1 MRGNRRLEGTT
12 DGQASVRTLAEQKES
27 RRVAAVSSSS
37 SPFGQN
43 EWLVEEM
50 YRKFREDPSSV
61 DPSWH
66 EFLVDYSP
74 ESTSVMT
81 TDSGDGRQSSSA
93 PTAPPEPGPAP
104 APKPAAQGNG
114 AAPVKSET
122 APAKAEPAK
131 AEPAPAKKEA
141 PPATT
146 EPPAAKVDV
155 APAKATEPKPA
166 QKAAPAADGD
176 EAQVLR
182 GAAAAVVK
190 NMSASLDVPTA
201 TSVRAIPAKLMI
213 DNRIVINNH
222 LKRTRGGKIS
232 FTHLIGYAL
241 VQAVKKFPNMNR
253 HFTEVDGK
261 PNAITPAHTNL
272 GLAIDLQGKDGN
284 RQLVVAAIKGAE
296 SMRFGQFIA
305 AYEDIVRR
313 ARDGKL
319 TAEDFSGVTI
329 SLTNPGTI
337 GTVHSVPRLM
347 RGQGAI
353 IGVGAMEYPAEF
365 QGASEERIAEL
376 GIGKLITL
384 TSTYDHRIIQGAES
398 GDFLRTVH
406 ELLLSD
412 DFFDEIFH
420 ELGIP
425 YEPVRWRTD
434 NPDSIDDKNARVIE
448 LIAAYRN
455 RGHLMADIDPLR
467 LDKNRF
473 RNHPDLDVIT
483 HGLTLW
489 DLDRF
494 FKVNGFAGAQQ
505 KKLRDVL
512 GLLRDSYCRH
522 VGVEYTHILEP
533 DQQKW
538 LEERVEVK
546 HEKPTVA
553 QQKYILSKLNAAEA
567 FETFLQTKY
576 VGQKRFSLEGAE
588 TVIPMMDAV
597 IDQAAEHA
605 LDEVVIGMPHRG
617 RLNVLANIV
626 GKPYSQI
633 FSEFEGN
640 LNPSQAHGS
649 GDVKYHLGAN
659 GTYLQMFGDNDIAVS
674 LVANP
679 SHLEAVDP
687 VLEGIVRAKQD
698 LLDKGDGPDGF
709 TVVPLMLHGDAAFA
723 GQGVVAETLN
733 LALLRGYRTGGTIHI
748 IVNNQIGF
756 TTSPSDAKSS
766 EYCTDVAK
774 MIGAPI
780 FHVNGDDPE
789 AAVWVARLA
798 MDFRQKFKKDVVIDM
813 LCYRRRGHNEGDDPS
828 MTQPAMYDAI
838 DTKRGVRKTYT
849 EALIGRGDISMK
861 EAEDALRDYQGQL
874 EQVFNDVRELE
885 KHEIEPSESVESD
898 QMLPAGVNTAV
909 DKSLLAQIGDAHLAM
924 PDGFTVHSRVK
935 PVLEKRR
942 EMAYEGKVDWA
953 FGELLALGTLIA
965 EGKLIRLSGQDTR
978 RGTFTQRHSVVIDRK
993 TGAEFT
999 PLQLLAT
1006 NSDGQPTGGK
1016 LMVYD
1021 SALSE
1026 YAAVGFEYG
1035 YSVGNPDAVVLWEAQ
1050 FGDFV
1055 NGAQSI
1061 IDEFISSGEA
1071 KWGQLSDV
1079 VLLLPHGHEGQ
1090 GPDHTS
1096 GRIERFLLL
1105 WAEGSMTIAMPSTP
1119 ANYFHLLRRH
1129 ALDGIHRPL
1138 IVFTPKSM
1146 LRNKAAVSDIR
1157 DFTEQKFRS
1166 VLEEPTYTDGDGD
1179 RDKVKR
1185 ILMVSGKLYYELVAR
1200 KAKDNRDDV
1209 AIVRIEQLAPL
1220 PRRRLN
1226 ETLDRYPNAE
1236 QFFWVQEEPANQGAW
1251 PTFGLT
1257 MPEVLPEKLTGLKRI
1272 SRRAMS
1278 APSSGSS
1285 KVHAVEQQ
1293 EILDEAFA

>member
-1 MRGNRRLEGTT
+1 MST
-12 DGQASVRTLAEQKES
+12 
-27 RRVAAVSSSS
+27 S

-66 EFLVDYSP
+66 EFLVDYHP
-74 ESTSVMT
+74 DATPP
-81 TDSGDGRQSSSA
+81 GDASA
-93 PTAPPEPGPAP
+93 AAPAGNGVAAAPPTPPPATPPPAAPATAAPAP
-104 APKPAAQGNG
+104 AA
-114 AAPVKSET
+114 
-122 APAKAEPAK
+122 
-131 AEPAPAKKEA
+131 
-141 PPATT
+141 
-146 EPPAAKVDV
+146 V
-155 APAKATEPKPA
+155 APAAPA
-166 QKAAPAADGD
+166 PAAPAAQAPAAPPVPAPAAVVPAELPG
-176 EAQVLR
+176 EETQVLR

-190 NMSASLDVPTA
+190 NMNASLAIPTA
-201 TSVRAIPAKLMI
+201 TSVRAIPATLMI

-232 FTHLIGYAL
+232 FTHLIGYAI
-241 VQAVKKFPNMNR
+241 VRAIAKFPNMNS
-253 HFTEVDGK
+253 HFAEIDGK
-261 PNAITPAHTNL
+261 PNVVTPAGTNL
-272 GLAIDLQGKDGN
+272 GLAIDLPGKDGK
-284 RQLVVAAIKGAE
+284 RSLVVAAIKGCETKGFAD
-296 SMRFGQFIA
+296 FVA

-319 TAEDFSGVTI
+319 TAEDFAGVTI

-347 RGQGAI
+347 PGQGAI
-353 IGVGAMEYPAEF
+353 IGAGAMEFPAEF

-376 GIGKLITL
+376 GVGKLITL

-406 ELLLSD
+406 QLLLD
-412 DFFDEIFH
+412 DGFWDDIFV
-420 ELGIP
+420 EMNIP

-434 NPDSIDDKNARVIE
+434 NPDSIVDKNARVIE

-467 LDKNRF
+467 LDKTRF
-473 RNHPDLDVIT
+473 RMHPDLDVLT

-489 DLDRF
+489 DLDRI
-494 FKVNGFAGAQQ
+494 FKVDGFAGKEY

-512 GLLRDSYCRH
+512 SVLRDAYCRH
-522 VGVEYTHILEP
+522 IGVEYTHILEP
-533 DQQKW
+533 EQQKW
-538 LEERVEVK
+538 LQERLEVR
-546 HEKPTVA
+546 HDKPTVA

-597 IDQAAEHA
+597 IDQSAVYG

-640 LNPSQAHGS
+640 LNPTQAHGS
-649 GDVKYHLGAN
+649 GDVKYHLGAS
-659 GTYLQMFGDNDIAVS
+659 GTYIQMFGDNDIQVS

-687 VLEGIVRAKQD
+687 VLEGLVRAKQD
-698 LLDKGDGPDGF
+698 LIGGDKPDGSPRSF

-733 LALLRGYRTGGTIHI
+733 LGGLKGYRTGGTIHI
-748 IVNNQIGF
+748 VVNNQIGF
-756 TTSPSDAKSS
+756 TTAPENSRSTT
-766 EYCTDVAK
+766 YCTDVAK
-774 MIGAPI
+774 MVGAPI

-789 AAVWVARLA
+789 ACVWVARIA
-798 MDFRQKFKKDVVIDM
+798 VDFREKFHKDVVIDM

-828 MTQPAMYDAI
+828 MTNPAMYEVI
-838 DTKRGVRKTYT
+838 DTKRGVRKSYT

-861 EAEDALRDYQGQL
+861 EAEDALRDFQGQL
-874 EQVFNDVRELE
+874 EQVFNEVRELE
-885 KHEIEPSESVESD
+885 KQVIEPSESVESA
-898 QMLPAGVNTAV
+898 QMIPRGMTTAV
-909 DKSLLAQIGDAHLAM
+909 DKSLLARIGDAHLAF
-924 PDGFTVHSRVK
+924 PEGFTPHPRVK

-953 FGELLALGTLIA
+953 FGELLALGSFLA
-965 EGKLIRLSGQDTR
+965 EGKLIRFSGQDTR
-978 RGTFTQRHSVVIDRK
+978 RGTFTQRHAVIIDPH

-999 PLQLLAT
+999 PLDLLT
-1006 NSDGQPTGGK
+1006 LNPDGTPNGGRF
-1016 LMVYD
+1016 LVYD
-1021 SALSE
+1021 SPLSE

-1035 YSVGNPDAVVLWEAQ
+1035 YSVGNTAAIVLWEAQ

-1071 KWGQLSDV
+1071 KWAQLSDV

-1096 GRIERFLLL
+1096 GRIERFLQL
-1105 WAEGSMTIAMPSTP
+1105 WAEGSMTIALPSTP

-1129 ALDGIHRPL
+1129 GRDGVHRPL

-1166 VLEEPTYTDGDGD
+1166 ILEEPTYTDGIGD
-1179 RDKVKR
+1179 RTKATR
-1185 ILMVSGKLYYELVAR
+1185 MLLTSGKIYYELEAR
-1200 KAKDNRDDV
+1200 KAKDGRDDV

-1220 PRRRLN
+1220 PKRRLR
-1226 ETLDRYPNAE
+1226 ETLDAYPNVH
-1236 QFFWVQEEPANQGAW
+1236 QYFWVQEEPANQGAW
-1251 PTFGLT
+1251 PTFGL
-1257 MPEVLPEKLTGLKRI
+1257 MLPELLPDKLTGIKRI

-1293 EILDEAFA
+1293 EILDEAFG

>member
-1 MRGNRRLEGTT
+1 
-12 DGQASVRTLAEQKES
+12 
-27 RRVAAVSSSS
+27 SSP

-74 ESTSVMT
+74 EPATDT
-81 TDSGDGRQSSSA
+81 TASNGHGQQSA
-93 PTAPPEPGPAP
+93 PPKPAP
-104 APKPAAQGNG
+104 APAAETPAPKAAAPAA
-114 AAPVKSET
+114 S
-122 APAKAEPAK
+122 APAKPAAEPAK
-131 AEPAPAKKEA
+131 SEPEK
-141 PPATT
+141 
-146 EPPAAKVDV
+146 
-155 APAKATEPKPA
+155 PKPS
-166 QKAAPAADGD
+166 AAPTAEGD
-176 EAQVLR
+176 ELAVLR

-190 NMSASLDVPTA
+190 NMNASLDVPTA
-201 TSVRAIPAKLMI
+201 TSVRAIPAKLMV
-213 DNRIVINNH
+213 DNRVVINNH

-232 FTHLIGYAL
+232 FTHLLGYAI
-241 VQAVKKFPNMNR
+241 VQAVKKFPNLNR
-253 HFTEVDGK
+253 HFAEVDGK
-261 PNAITPAHTNL
+261 PNVVTPAHINL
-272 GLAIDLQGKDGN
+272 GLAIDLQGKDGK
-284 RQLVVAAIKGAE
+284 RQLVVAAIKRCE
-296 SMRFGQFIA
+296 TMRFGQFIA

-319 TAEDFSGVTI
+319 TAEDFAGVTI

-347 RGQGAI
+347 SGQGAI
-353 IGVGAMEYPAEF
+353 VGAGAMEYPAEF
-365 QGASEERIAEL
+365 QGASDERIAEMGL
-376 GIGKLITL
+376 GRLITL

-398 GDFLRTVH
+398 GDFLRTIH

-412 DFFDEIFH
+412 DFFDEIFR

-434 NPDSIDDKNARVIE
+434 NPDPIADKNARIIE

-467 LDKNRF
+467 LDKTRF
-473 RNHPDLDVIT
+473 RSHPDLDVNT

-489 DLDRF
+489 DLDRV
-494 FKVNGFAGAQQ
+494 FKVDGFAGAEY

-512 GLLRDSYCRH
+512 GLLRDAYCRH

-533 DQQKW
+533 EQQKW
-538 LEERVEVK
+538 LRERIEVK

-553 QQKYILSKLNAAEA
+553 EQKYILSKLNAAEA

-597 IDQAAEHA
+597 LDQAAEHG

-649 GDVKYHLGAN
+649 GDVKYHLGATGN
-659 GTYLQMFGDNDIAVS
+659 YLQMFGDNDIDVS

-698 LLDKGDGPDGF
+698 LVDLGDGPDGF
-709 TVVPLMLHGDAAFA
+709 SVVPVMMHGDAAFA

-756 TTSPSDAKSS
+756 TTSPQDSRSS

-774 MIGAPI
+774 MVGAPI

-789 AAVWVARLA
+789 AASWVGRLA
-798 MDFRQKFKKDVVIDM
+798 VDFRQQFKKDVIIDM

-828 MTQPAMYDAI
+828 MTQPGMYDVI

-849 EALIGRGDISMK
+849 EALIGRGDISIK

-874 EQVFNDVRELE
+874 ERVFNEVRELE
-885 KHEIEPSESVESD
+885 KHEIEPSESVEAD
-898 QMLPAGVNTAV
+898 QQLPAKLSTAV
-909 DKSLLAQIGDAHLAM
+909 DKSLLARIGDAHLAV
-924 PDGFTVHSRVK
+924 PEGFTVHPRVK
-935 PVLEKRR
+935 PVLDKRR

-953 FGELLALGTLIA
+953 FGELLALGTLVA
-965 EGKLIRLSGQDTR
+965 EGKLVRLSGQDSR
-978 RGTFTQRHSVVIDRK
+978 RGTFTQRHAVIIDRK

-999 PLQLLAT
+999 PLELLT
-1006 NSDGQPTGGK
+1006 LKEDGTPTGGK
-1016 LMVYD
+1016 FMVYD

-1026 YAAVGFEYG
+1026 YAVVGFEYG
-1035 YSVGNPDAVVLWEAQ
+1035 YSVGNQDAMVLWEAQ

-1096 GRIERFLLL
+1096 GRIERFLQVC
-1105 WAEGSMTIAMPSTP
+1105 AEGSMTVAMPSTP

-1129 ALDGIHRPL
+1129 GMDGIHRPL

-1166 VLEEPTYTDGDGD
+1166 
-1179 RDKVKR
+1179 
-1185 ILMVSGKLYYELVAR
+1185 
-1200 KAKDNRDDV
+1200 
-1209 AIVRIEQLAPL
+1209 
-1220 PRRRLN
+1220 
-1226 ETLDRYPNAE
+1226 
-1236 QFFWVQEEPANQGAW
+1236 
-1251 PTFGLT
+1251 
-1257 MPEVLPEKLTGLKRI
+1257 
-1272 SRRAMS
+1272 
-1278 APSSGSS
+1278 
-1285 KVHAVEQQ
+1285 
-1293 EILDEAFA
+1293 

>member
-1 MRGNRRLEGTT
+1 M
-12 DGQASVRTLAEQKES
+12 
-27 RRVAAVSSSS
+27 SSP

-50 YRKFREDPSSV
+50 YRKFRDDPSSV

-74 ESTSVMT
+74 EPTS
-81 TDSGDGRQSSSA
+81 DAEPRGHGK
-93 PTAPPEPGPAP
+93 PTAKPDSAPAP
-104 APKPAAQGNG
+104 A
-114 AAPVKSET
+114 AAPPPKQTTPPKVEATMPQAPTKST
-122 APAKAEPAK
+122 
-131 AEPAPAKKEA
+131 
-141 PPATT
+141 PATPVT
-146 EPPAAKVDV
+146 P
-155 APAKATEPKPA
+155 
-166 QKAAPAADGD
+166 D
-176 EAQVLR
+176 EGTQVLR

-201 TSVRAIPAKLMI
+201 TSVRAIPAKAMI

-222 LKRTRGGKIS
+222 LKRTRGGKVS
-232 FTHLIGYAL
+232 FTHLLGYAI

-253 HFTEVDGK
+253 HFAEVDGK
-261 PNAITPAHTNL
+261 PNTVTPPHTNL
-272 GLAIDLQGKDGN
+272 GLAIDLKGKGGK
-284 RQLVVAAIKGAE
+284 RQLVVAGIKNCE
-296 SMRFGQFIA
+296 ELQFGQFIA

-319 TAEDFSGVTI
+319 TAEDFGGVTI

-347 RGQGAI
+347 QGQGAI
-353 IGVGAMEYPAEF
+353 IGAGAMEYPAEF
-365 QGASEERIAEL
+365 QGASDERIADL
-376 GIGKLITL
+376 GVGKLITL

-398 GDFLRTVH
+398 GDFLRTIH
-406 ELLLSD
+406 QLLLD
-412 DFFDEIFH
+412 DEFWDEIFRA
-420 ELGIP
+420 LGIP
-425 YEPVRWRTD
+425 YEPVRWRID
-434 NPDSIDDKNARVIE
+434 NPDSIEDKNARVIE

-467 LDKNRF
+467 LDKTRF
-473 RNHPDLDVIT
+473 RSHPDLDVNT

-489 DLDRF
+489 DLDRE
-494 FKVNGFAGAQQ
+494 FKVNGFGGKRT

-512 GLLRDSYCRH
+512 GLLRDAYCRH
-522 VGVEYTHILEP
+522 VGVEYAHILEP
-533 DQQKW
+533 EQQEW
-538 LEERVEVK
+538 LQERVEIK

-553 QQKYILSKLNAAEA
+553 EQKYILSKLNAAEA
-567 FETFLQTKY
+567 FETFLGTKY

-588 TVIPMMDAV
+588 TVIPMMDAG
-597 IDQAAEHA
+597 IDQAAEHG

-633 FSEFEGN
+633 FTEFEGN

-649 GDVKYHLGAN
+649 GDVKYHLGAT
-659 GTYLQMFGDNDIAVS
+659 GTYIQMFGENDIDVS

-687 VLEGIVRAKQD
+687 VLEGLVRAKQD
-698 LLDKGDGPDGF
+698 MLDKGDGPDGF
-709 TVVPLMLHGDAAFA
+709 TVMPMMLHGDAAFA

-748 IVNNQIGF
+748 VVNNQIGF
-756 TTSPSDAKSS
+756 TTSPVDSRSS

-789 AAVWVARLA
+789 AAVWVTKLA
-798 MDFRQKFKKDVVIDM
+798 VDFRQQFKKDVVIDM

-828 MTQPAMYDAI
+828 MTQPYMYDVI
-838 DTKRGVRKTYT
+838 DTKRGVRKSYT
-849 EALIGRGDISMK
+849 ESLIGRGDISMK

-874 EQVFNDVRELE
+874 EQVFNEVRELE
-885 KHEIEPSESVESD
+885 KHTPAPSESVESD
-898 QMLPAGVNTAV
+898 QMVPAGMATAV
-909 DKSLLAQIGDAHLAM
+909 DKSLLARIGDAHLAF
-924 PDGFTVHSRVK
+924 DADFNVHPRVK
-935 PVLEKRR
+935 PVLQKRR
-942 EMAYEGKVDWA
+942 DMAYEGKVDWA
-953 FGELLALGTLIA
+953 FAELLALGSFLA
-965 EGKLIRLSGQDTR
+965 EGRAIRFTGQDTR
-978 RGTFTQRHSVVIDRK
+978 RGTFTQRHAVLIDRK
-993 TGAEFT
+993 TGREFT
-999 PLQLLAT
+999 PLDLLT
-1006 NSDGQPTGGK
+1006 VDTEGNPTGGK
-1016 LMVYD
+1016 FMVYD

-1026 YAAVGFEYG
+1026 FAAVGFEYG
-1035 YSVGNPDAVVLWEAQ
+1035 YSVGNSDALVLWEAQ

-1129 ALDGIHRPL
+1129 GLDGIHRPL

-1146 LRNKAAVSDIR
+1146 LRNKAAVSDLK
-1157 DFTEQKFRS
+1157 DFTEMKFRS
-1166 VLEEPTYTDGDGD
+1166 VLEEPTYTEGTGD
-1179 RDKVKR
+1179 RAKVKR
-1185 ILMVSGKLYYELVAR
+1185 VLLTSGKLYYELAAR
-1200 KAKDNRDDV
+1200 KAKEEREDIG
-1209 AIVRIEQLAPL
+1209 IVRLE
-1220 PRRRLN
+1220 
-1226 ETLDRYPNAE
+1226 
-1236 QFFWVQEEPANQGAW
+1236 
-1251 PTFGLT
+1251 
-1257 MPEVLPEKLTGLKRI
+1257 
-1272 SRRAMS
+1272 
-1278 APSSGSS
+1278 
-1285 KVHAVEQQ
+1285 
-1293 EILDEAFA
+1293 

>member
-1 MRGNRRLEGTT
+1 
-12 DGQASVRTLAEQKES
+12 
-27 RRVAAVSSSS
+27 
-37 SPFGQN
+37 
-43 EWLVEEM
+43 M

-66 EFLVDYSP
+66 EFLVDYNP
-74 ESTSVMT
+74 EPTVDTSTV
-81 TDSGDGRQSSSA
+81 TDGAPAAPAPAAPPEPQPAPAATPSTPPTKAADSNGAGA
-93 PTAPPEPGPAP
+93 PTAPA
-104 APKPAAQGNG
+104 KPAAY
-114 AAPVKSET
+114 T
-122 APAKAEPAK
+122 PAE
-131 AEPAPAKKEA
+131 
-141 PPATT
+141 
-146 EPPAAKVDV
+146 
-155 APAKATEPKPA
+155 
-166 QKAAPAADGD
+166 GD
-176 EAQVLR
+176 EVQVLR

-190 NMSASLDVPTA
+190 NMSASLEVPTA
-201 TSVRAIPAKLMI
+201 TSVRAIPAKLLI
-213 DNRIVINNH
+213 DNRIVINNQ
-222 LKRTRGGKIS
+222 LNRTRGGKIS
-232 FTHLIGYAL
+232 FTHLLGYAL
-241 VQAVKKFPNMNR
+241 VQAVKKYPNMNR
-253 HFTEVDGK
+253 HYAEVDGK
-261 PNAITPAHTNL
+261 PSAVTPAHINL
-272 GLAIDLQGKDGN
+272 GLAIDLQAKDGK
-284 RQLVVAAIKGAE
+284 RSLVVAGIKRCE
-296 SMRFGQFIA
+296 TMRFAQFVA

-319 TAEDFSGVTI
+319 TAEDFAGVTI

-347 RGQGAI
+347 AGQGAI

-365 QGASEERIAEL
+365 QGASPERIAEL

-398 GDFLRTVH
+398 GDFLRTIH
-406 ELLLSD
+406 EMVLSD
-412 DFFDEIFH
+412 GFWDEIFR

-425 YEPVRWRTD
+425 YEPVRWRAD
-434 NPDSIDDKNARVIE
+434 NPDSIVDKNPRVIE

-467 LDKNRF
+467 LDNTRF
-473 RNHPDLDVIT
+473 RSHPDLDVLT

-489 DLDRF
+489 DLDRE
-494 FKVNGFAGAQQ
+494 FKVDGFAGAEY

-512 GLLRDSYCRH
+512 SVLRDAYCRH

-533 DQQKW
+533 EQQQW
-538 LEERVEVK
+538 LQQRIETK

-588 TVIPMMDAV
+588 SVIPMMDAV
-597 IDQAAEHA
+597 IDQCAEHG

-617 RLNVLANIV
+617 RLNVLANII
-626 GKPYSQI
+626 GKPYRQI
-633 FSEFEGN
+633 FTEFEGN

-649 GDVKYHLGAN
+649 GDVKYHLGAT
-659 GTYLQMFGDNDIAVS
+659 GVYIQMFGDNDIQVS
-674 LVANP
+674 LTANP

-687 VLEGIVRAKQD
+687 VLEGQVRAKQD
-698 LLDKGDGPDGF
+698 LLDKGDTEEGYS
-709 TVVPLMLHGDAAFA
+709 VVPLMLHGDAAFA

-733 LALLRGYRTGGTIHI
+733 LALLPGYRVGGTIHI

-756 TTSPSDAKSS
+756 TTSPEHSKSS

-774 MIGAPI
+774 MVGAPI

-789 AAVWVARLA
+789 ACVWVARLA
-798 MDFRQKFKKDVVIDM
+798 VDFRQKFKKDVVIDM

-828 MTQPAMYDAI
+828 MTNPAMYDAI
-838 DTKRGVRKTYT
+838 ETKRGVRKSYT

-874 EQVFNDVRELE
+874 ERVFNEVRELE
-885 KHEIEPSESVESD
+885 KHPVQPSESVEAD
-898 QMLPAGVNTAV
+898 QQVPRGLFTGI
-909 DKSLLAQIGDAHLAM
+909 DKALMARIGDAHLAL
-924 PDGFTVHSRVK
+924 PEGFTVHPRVK

-953 FGELLALGTLIA
+953 FAELLALGSLVA
-965 EGKLIRLSGQDTR
+965 EGKLVRLSGQDTR
-978 RGTFTQRHSVVIDRK
+978 RGTFSQRHAVIIDRN
-993 TGAEFT
+993 TGEEFT
-999 PLQLLAT
+999 PLQLMAT
-1006 NSDGQPTGGK
+1006 NTDGSPTGGK
-1016 LMVYD
+1016 FLVYD
-1021 SALSE
+1021 SPLSE
-1026 YAAVGFEYG
+1026 FAAVGFEYG
-1035 YSVGNPDAVVLWEAQ
+1035 YTVGNPDAFVMWEAQ

-1055 NGAQSI
+1055 NGAQPI

-1071 KWGQLSDV
+1071 KWGQLSNL

-1096 GRIERFLLL
+1096 GRIERFLQL

-1119 ANYFHLLRRH
+1119 SNYFHLLRRH
-1129 ALDGIHRPL
+1129 ALDGIQRPL

-1146 LRNKAAVSDIR
+1146 LRHKAAVSEIK
-1157 DFTEQKFRS
+1157 DFTEIKFRS
-1166 VLEEPTYTDGDGD
+1166 VLEEPTYEDGIGD
-1179 RDKVKR
+1179 RSKVR
-1185 ILMVSGKLYYELVAR
+1185 RVLLTSGKLYYELAAR
-1200 KAKDNRDDV
+1200 KAKDHRDDI

-1220 PRRRLN
+1220 PRRRLR
-1226 ETLDRYPNAE
+1226 ETLDRYPSVD
-1236 QFFWVQEEPANQGAW
+1236 QYFWVQEEPANQGAW
-1251 PTFGLT
+1251 PRFGL
-1257 MPEVLPEKLTGLKRI
+1257 ELPELLPDKLTGLKRI

-1293 EILDEAFA
+1293 EIIDLAFG

>member
-1 MRGNRRLEGTT
+1 
-12 DGQASVRTLAEQKES
+12 
-27 RRVAAVSSSS
+27 
-37 SPFGQN
+37 
-43 EWLVEEM
+43 M

-74 ESTSVMT
+74 EPAVDTGASTAK
-81 TDSGDGRQSSSA
+81 RQPA
-93 PTAPPEPGPAP
+93 EPAAPPEPKPTPPAKTPPISKAASTAQKSPAMPAKPKTPAQAP
-104 APKPAAQGNG
+104 A
-114 AAPVKSET
+114 E
-122 APAKAEPAK
+122 
-131 AEPAPAKKEA
+131 
-141 PPATT
+141 
-146 EPPAAKVDV
+146 
-155 APAKATEPKPA
+155 
-166 QKAAPAADGD
+166 GD
-176 EAQVLR
+176 EVQVLR

-190 NMSASLDVPTA
+190 NMSASLEVPTA
-201 TSVRAIPAKLMI
+201 TSVRAIPAKLLI

-253 HFTEVDGK
+253 HFAEVNDK
-261 PNAITPAHTNL
+261 PNAVTPEHINL
-272 GLAIDLQGKDGN
+272 GLAIDLPGKDGK
-284 RQLVVAAIKGAE
+284 RSLVVAAIKNCE
-296 SMRFGQFIA
+296 TMRFGQFIA
-305 AYEDIVRR
+305 GYEDIVRR

-319 TAEDFSGVTI
+319 TAEDFAGVTI

-376 GIGKLITL
+376 GLGKLVTF

-398 GDFLRTVH
+398 GDFLRTIH
-406 ELLLSD
+406 RLLLSD
-412 DFFDEIFH
+412 DFFDEIFR

-425 YEPVRWRTD
+425 YEPVRWRID
-434 NPDSIDDKNARVIE
+434 NPDSIVDKNARVIE

-467 LDKNRF
+467 LDKTRF
-473 RNHPDLDVIT
+473 RGHPDLDVNT

-489 DLDRF
+489 DLDRE
-494 FKVNGFAGAQQ
+494 FKVGGFGGAEY

-512 GLLRDSYCRH
+512 GLLRDAYCRH
-522 VGVEYTHILEP
+522 IGVEYTHILEP
-533 DQQKW
+533 EQQRW
-538 LEERVEVK
+538 LQERIEVK
-546 HEKPTVA
+546 HDKPTVA
-553 QQKYILSKLNAAEA
+553 QQKYILSNLNAAEA

-588 TVIPMMDAV
+588 TIIPLMDGA
-597 IDQAAEHA
+597 IDQCAENG
-605 LDEVVIGMPHRG
+605 LDEVVIAMPHRG

-649 GDVKYHLGAN
+649 GDVKYHLGAT
-659 GTYLQMFGDNDIAVS
+659 GTYLQMFGDNDIQVS
-674 LVANP
+674 LTANP

-687 VLEGIVRAKQD
+687 VLEGLVRAKQD
-698 LLDKGDGPDGF
+698 LLDKGDGEDGF
-709 TVVPLMLHGDAAFA
+709 SVVPMMLHGDAAFA

-748 IVNNQIGF
+748 IANNQIGF
-756 TTSPSDAKSS
+756 TTSPEHSRSS

-789 AAVWVARLA
+789 ACVWVARLA
-798 MDFRQKFKKDVVIDM
+798 VDFRQKFKKDVVIDM

-828 MTQPAMYDAI
+828 MTNPYMYDVI
-838 DTKRGVRKTYT
+838 DTKRGSRKTYT
-849 EALIGRGDISMK
+849 EALIGRGDISIK

-874 EQVFNDVRELE
+874 QQVFNEVRELE
-885 KHEIEPSESVESD
+885 KHTIEPSESVESH
-898 QMLPAGVNTAV
+898 QMVPRGMNTAV
-909 DKSLLAQIGDAHLAM
+909 DKAMLTRIGDAFMAV
-924 PDGFTVHSRVK
+924 PEGFTVHPRVK
-935 PVLEKRR
+935 PVLERRR
-942 EMAYEGKVDWA
+942 EMAYEGKIDWA
-953 FGELLALGTLIA
+953 FAELLALGTLVS
-965 EGKLIRLSGQDTR
+965 EGKLVRLSGQDTR
-978 RGTFTQRHSVVIDRK
+978 RGTFTQRHSVIIDRR

-999 PLQLLAT
+999 PLQLLTT
-1006 NSDGQPTGGK
+1006 NTDGAPTGGRF
-1016 LMVYD
+1016 MVYD

-1026 YAAVGFEYG
+1026 FAAVGFEYG
-1035 YSVGNPDAVVLWEAQ
+1035 YSVGNPDAMVLWEAQ

-1055 NGAQSI
+1055 NGAQPI

-1096 GRIERFLLL
+1096 GRIERFLQV

-1129 ALDGIHRPL
+1129 GLDGIHRPL
-1138 IVFTPKSM
+1138 IVATPKSM
-1146 LRNKAAVSDIR
+1146 LRNKAAVSDLR
-1157 DFTEQKFRS
+1157 DFTERKFRS
-1166 VLEEPTYTDGDGD
+1166 VLEEPTYEDGDGD
-1179 RDKVKR
+1179 RSKVKR
-1185 ILMVSGKLYYELVAR
+1185 ILLTSGKLYYDLAPR
-1200 KAKDNRDDV
+1200 KAKDNRQDV

-1220 PRRRLN
+1220 PTRRLAN
-1226 ETLDRYPNAE
+1226 TLDGYPNAE

-1251 PTFGLT
+1251 PAFGLT
-1257 MPEVLPEKLTGLKRI
+1257 LPEVCSDKLSGIKRI

-1293 EILDEAFA
+1293 EIIDEAFS

>member
-1 MRGNRRLEGTT
+1 M
-12 DGQASVRTLAEQKES
+12 
-27 RRVAAVSSSS
+27 SSSP

-50 YRKFREDPSSV
+50 YRKFRDDPSSV

-74 ESTSVMT
+74 EPT
-81 TDSGDGRQSSSA
+81 TDSASNGRTTTAA
-93 PTAPPEPGPAP
+93 PVTPPTPAPAPAPEPKAEPKA
-104 APKPAAQGNG
+104 APKPAAKTE
-114 AAPVKSET
+114 AK
-122 APAKAEPAK
+122 PAKPAK
-131 AEPAPAKKEA
+131 SATPAK
-141 PPATT
+141 
-146 EPPAAKVDV
+146 
-155 APAKATEPKPA
+155 
-166 QKAAPAADGD
+166 GD
-176 EAQVLR
+176 ESQILR

-190 NMSASLDVPTA
+190 NMNASLEVPTA

-213 DNRIVINNH
+213 DNRVVINNH

-232 FTHLIGYAL
+232 FTHLLGYAI

-253 HFTEVDGK
+253 HFAVVDGK
-261 PNAITPAHTNL
+261 PTAITPAHTNL

-284 RQLVVAAIKGAE
+284 RSLVVAAIKRCE
-296 SMRFGQFIA
+296 TMRFGQFIA

-329 SLTNPGTI
+329 SLTNPGTL

-347 RGQGAI
+347 QGQGAI
-353 IGVGAMEYPAEF
+353 IGAGAMEYPAEF
-365 QGASEERIAEL
+365 QGASEERIADL

-398 GDFLRTVH
+398 GDFLRTIH
-406 ELLLSD
+406 QLLLDD
-412 DFFDEIFH
+412 DFFDEIFR

-434 NPDSIDDKNARVIE
+434 NPDSIEDKNARVIE

-467 LDKNRF
+467 LDNTRF
-473 RNHPDLDVIT
+473 RSHPDLDVNS

-489 DLDRF
+489 DLDRE
-494 FKVNGFAGAQQ
+494 FKVDGFAGVQR
-505 KKLRDVL
+505 KKLRDILSV
-512 GLLRDSYCRH
+512 LRDAYCRH

-533 DQQKW
+533 EQQRW
-538 LEERVEVK
+538 IQERVETK
-546 HEKPTVA
+546 HDKPTVA
-553 QQKYILSKLNAAEA
+553 EQKYILSKLNAAEA

-597 IDQAAEHA
+597 IDQCAEHG
-605 LDEVVIGMPHRG
+605 LDEVVIAMPHRG

-649 GDVKYHLGAN
+649 GDVKYHLGAT
-659 GTYLQMFGDNDIAVS
+659 GTYIQMFGDNDIEVS
-674 LVANP
+674 LTANP

-687 VLEGIVRAKQD
+687 VLEGLVRAKQD
-698 LLDKGDGPDGF
+698 LLDTGEEGSDNRF
-709 TVVPLMLHGDAAFA
+709 SVVPLMLHGDAAFA

-748 IVNNQIGF
+748 VVNNQIGF
-756 TTSPSDAKSS
+756 TTAPTDSRSS

-789 AAVWVARLA
+789 ACAWVARLA
-798 MDFRQKFKKDVVIDM
+798 VDFRQAFKKDVVIDM

-828 MTQPAMYDAI
+828 MTQPYMYDVI
-838 DTKRGVRKTYT
+838 DTKRGSRKAYT

-874 EQVFNDVRELE
+874 ERVFNEVRELE
-885 KHEIEPSESVESD
+885 KHEIEPSESVEAD
-898 QMLPAGVNTAV
+898 QQIPSKLATAV
-909 DKSLLAQIGDAHLAM
+909 DKAMLQRIGDAHLAL
-924 PDGFTVHSRVK
+924 PEGFTVHPRVR

-942 EMAYEGKVDWA
+942 EMAYEGRIDWA
-953 FGELLALGTLIA
+953 FAELLALGSLIA
-965 EGKLIRLSGQDTR
+965 EGKLVRLSGQDTQ
-978 RGTFTQRHSVVIDRK
+978 RGTFTQRHAVIVDRK
-993 TGAEFT
+993 TGEEFT

-1006 NSDGQPTGGK
+1006 NPDGTPTGGK
-1016 LMVYD
+1016 FLVYN

-1026 YAAVGFEYG
+1026 FAAVGFEYG
-1035 YSVGNPDAVVLWEAQ
+1035 YSVGNPDAMVLWEAQ

-1096 GRIERFLLL
+1096 GRIERFLQL

-1129 ALDGIHRPL
+1129 GKDGIQRPL

-1157 DFTEQKFRS
+1157 DFTESKFRS
-1166 VLEEPTYTDGDGD
+1166 VLEEPMYTDGEGD
-1179 RDKVKR
+1179 RNKVTR
-1185 ILMVSGKLYYELVAR
+1185 LLLTSGKIYYELAAR
-1200 KAKDNRDDV
+1200 KAKENREDV

-1220 PRRRLN
+1220 PRRRLA
-1226 ETLDRYPNAE
+1226 ETLDRYPNVKE
-1236 QFFWVQEEPANQGAW
+1236 KFWVQEEPANQGAW
-1251 PTFGLT
+1251 PSFGLT
-1257 MPEVLPEKLTGLKRI
+1257 LPEILPDHFTGLKRI

-1293 EILDEAFA
+1293 EILDTAFG

>member
-1 MRGNRRLEGTT
+1 M
-12 DGQASVRTLAEQKES
+12 
-27 RRVAAVSSSS
+27 SSSP

-74 ESTSVMT
+74 EPT
-81 TDSGDGRQSSSA
+81 TDTTAANGQAA
-93 PTAPPEPGPAP
+93 PAAPPAATPAAPAAATPATPAP
-104 APKPAAQGNG
+104 A
-114 AAPVKSET
+114 
-122 APAKAEPAK
+122 APAKA
-131 AEPAPAKKEA
+131 
-141 PPATT
+141 
-146 EPPAAKVDV
+146 
-155 APAKATEPKPA
+155 APAKAAPAKQAAAKPA
-166 QKAAPAADGD
+166 GPTPSEGD
-176 EAQVLR
+176 ESQVLR

-190 NMSASLDVPTA
+190 NMNASLEVPTA

-213 DNRIVINNH
+213 DNRVVINNH
-222 LKRTRGGKIS
+222 LKRTRGGKVS
-232 FTHLIGYAL
+232 FTHLLGYAI

-253 HFTEVDGK
+253 YFAEVNGK
-261 PNAITPAHTNL
+261 PTAVTPAHTNL
-272 GLAIDLQGKDGN
+272 GLAIDLPGKDGQ
-284 RQLVVAAIKGAE
+284 RSLVVAAIKRCE
-296 SMRFGQFIA
+296 TMHFGQFIA

-347 RGQGAI
+347 QGQGAI
-353 IGVGAMEYPAEF
+353 IGAGAMEYPAEF
-365 QGASEERIAEL
+365 QGASEERIADL

-398 GDFLRTVH
+398 GDFLRTIH
-406 ELLLSD
+406 QLLLD
-412 DFFDEIFH
+412 DEFFDEIFR

-434 NPDSIDDKNARVIE
+434 NPDSIADKNARVIE

-467 LDKNRF
+467 LDNTRF
-473 RNHPDLDVIT
+473 RSHPDLDVNS

-489 DLDRF
+489 DLDRE
-494 FKVNGFAGAQQ
+494 FKVDGFAGKQYM
-505 KKLRDVL
+505 KLRDVL
-512 GLLRDSYCRH
+512 SVLRDAYCRH
-522 VGVEYTHILEP
+522 IGVEYTHILEP
-533 DQQKW
+533 EQQRW
-538 LEERVEVK
+538 IQDRVEIK
-546 HEKPTVA
+546 HDKPTVA
-553 QQKYILSKLNAAEA
+553 EQKYILSKLNAAEA

-588 TVIPMMDAV
+588 TVIPMMDAA
-597 IDQAAEHA
+597 IDQCAEHA
-605 LDEVVIGMPHRG
+605 LAEVVIGMPHRG

-633 FSEFEGN
+633 FTEFEGN

-649 GDVKYHLGAN
+649 GDVKYHLGASGN
-659 GTYLQMFGDNDIAVS
+659 YIQMFGDNDIQVS
-674 LVANP
+674 LTANP

-687 VLEGIVRAKQD
+687 VLEGLVRAKQD
-698 LLDKGDGPDGF
+698 LLDSGRDADVSGEYP
-709 TVVPLMLHGDAAFA
+709 VVPLMLHGDAAFA

-733 LALLRGYRTGGTIHI
+733 LALLDGYTTGGTIHI
-748 IVNNQIGF
+748 VVNNQIGF
-756 TTSPSDAKSS
+756 TTAPTDSRSS

-789 AAVWVARLA
+789 ACAWVARLA
-798 MDFRQKFKKDVVIDM
+798 VDFRQAFKKDVVIDM

-828 MTQPAMYDAI
+828 MTQPYMYDVI
-838 DTKRGVRKTYT
+838 DTKRGSRKAYT

-874 EQVFNDVRELE
+874 ERVFNEVRELE
-885 KHEIEPSESVESD
+885 KHAAEPSESVEAD
-898 QMLPAGVNTAV
+898 QQIPQRLATAV
-909 DKSLLAQIGDAHLAM
+909 DKSLLARIGDAHLAL
-924 PDGFTVHSRVK
+924 PDGFTVHPRVK

-953 FGELLALGTLIA
+953 FAELLALGSLIS
-965 EGKLIRLSGQDTR
+965 EGKLVRLSGQDTQ
-978 RGTFTQRHSVVIDRK
+978 RGTFTQRHAVIVDRK
-993 TGAEFT
+993 TGEEFT

-1006 NSDGQPTGGK
+1006 NTDGTPTGGK
-1016 LMVYD
+1016 FLVYN

-1035 YSVGNPDAVVLWEAQ
+1035 YSVGNPDAMVLWEAQ

-1096 GRIERFLLL
+1096 GRIERFLQL
-1105 WAEGSMTIAMPSTP
+1105 WAEGSMTIAVPSTP

-1129 ALDGIHRPL
+1129 GLDGIQRPL

-1157 DFTEQKFRS
+1157 DFTENKFRS
-1166 VLEEPTYTDGDGD
+1166 VLEEPVYTDGEGD
-1179 RDKVKR
+1179 RGKVTR
-1185 ILMVSGKLYYELVAR
+1185 VLLCSGKIYYDLVAR
-1200 KAKDNRDDV
+1200 KNKDNREDV
-1209 AIVRIEQLAPL
+1209 AIVRLEQLAPL
-1220 PRRRLN
+1220 PRRRLA
-1226 ETLDRYPNAE
+1226 ETLDRYPNVTE
-1236 QFFWVQEEPANQGAW
+1236 KFWVQEEPANQGAW
-1251 PTFGLT
+1251 PSLGLT
-1257 MPEVLPEKLTGLKRI
+1257 LPEVLPDYFTPIKRI

-1293 EILDEAFA
+1293 EIIDLAFG